1 MINIT
6 NELNKDNSYI
16 GYFENEFTKNELSI
30 MKDYCLN
37 QNDYKSGTCGWGK
50 SVPRLQKW
58 YQINNIDFCT
68 KWHNHFDRWKSHD
81 WDEKIKNINSIVE
94 KKVQNILDKKSI
106 MFNSCL
112 INYYRDQN
120 DSIKPHFD
128 SMDLFGER
136 PTIAV
141 ISLGENRKI
150 NFYRRQY
157 TLAHPK
163 SLRLDKKNK
172 HLNME
177 LLLKDGSLLIM
188 DNDTQKYYLH
198 EISKESKPCNPRYSL
213 TFRNFKIC

>member
-6 NELNKDNSYI
+6 NELNNGNSYI
-16 GYFENEFTKNELSI
+16 GYFENQFTKNELSL
-30 MKDYCLN
+30 MADYCNN
-37 QNDYKSGTCGWGK
+37 QDDYKSGTCGWGK

-58 YQINNIDFCT
+58 YQIDNIDFCT

-81 WDEKIKNINSIVE
+81 WDNKIEKINNIVQE
-94 KKVQNILDKKSI
+94 KVQDILNNKSI

-112 INYYRDQN
+112 INYYRDEN

-128 SMDLFGER
+128 SMDLFGEK
-136 PTIAV
+136 PTIAIV
-141 ISLGENRKI
+141 SLGENRKI

-157 TLAHPK
+157 TSAHPK

-177 LLLKDGSLLIM
+177 LLLKNGSLLIM
-188 DNDTQKYYLH
+188 DSDTQKYYLH
-198 EISKESKPCNPRYSL
+198 EIAKELKSCDPRFSL
-213 TFRNFKIC
+213 TFRDFKIY